1 MDIRDKMAICK
12 VVAQAILSDA
22 EITDDEHK
30 FLDKLLDRY
39 QLTKEQ
45 RKEVLNRN
53 IGDDPAAL
61 IGKLGDD
68 TARKTLLRTLAQAV
82 ATDNVFSAEEE
93 KLVARV
99 GAVLGISPA
108 EIEKLIAAGTP
119 EQVARTTGSYTG
131 QYLRKVLPKRSARP
145 DPA

>member
-1 MDIRDKMAICK
+1 MDIQDKMAICK

-53 IGDDPAAL
+53 IGDDPAVL
-61 IGKLGDD
+61 VGKLGDEK
-68 TARKTLLRTLAQAV
+68 ARRTMLRTLATAV
-82 ATDNVFSAEEE
+82 AADGMFSAEEE

-99 GAVLGISPA
+99 GLALGISAA
-108 EIEKLIAAGTP
+108 EIEKLIADAVG
-119 EQVARTTGSYTG
+119 
-131 QYLRKVLPKRSARP
+131 
-145 DPA
+145 